1 MARDR
6 GPPVLRQPAAAP
18 HLPPPLS
25 PPAAAAAAAALP
37 AEGWGWGGGCLGA
50 GLWPA
55 LVVGLLAALLAWLWY
70 GGGDG
75 RGEEGGGA
83 AARLPGG
90 GEGPRRARGQAAAA
104 AATEDVL
111 ASGEQALL
119 EAKAGALPGTR
130 KPGEGL
136 AAVPRKELNHV
147 PSGGVSGEPLEVE
160 QLLPKQGATGSRE
173 RPAHAHGGQA
183 GEARPQMGQASDG
196 WCAMNVA
203 GASDD
208 VCKGRSEEQPG
219 QPAESRDLDH
229 EEWEVVSEHLAWGDA
244 GKNDSVEDSDS
255 KEWEHGDCPDGDLK
269 AKRVVAVP
277 PMFQNIHVTFRVH
290 YITHSDAQLIGVT
303 GDHEC
308 LGQWHSYVPLKCD
321 KDGFWS
327 ESISLPVDTKVEW
340 KFILVENGK
349 VRRWEE
355 CSNRTLV
362 TEHEDQIVHQWWGYH

>member
-18 HLPPPLS
+18 S
-25 PPAAAAAAAALP
+25 FPAASAAFPVEAS
-37 AEGWGWGGGCLGA
+37 GWGWLGA

-55 LVVGLLAALLAWLWY
+55 LVVGLLAALVAWLWY

-75 RGEEGGGA
+75 RGEGGEA
-83 AARLPGG
+83 AAAPLRGG
-90 GEGPRRARGQAAAA
+90 GEGTPQARGEAA
-104 AATEDVL
+104 AATEDLL
-111 ASGEQALL
+111 ASGEQVLL
-119 EAKAGALPGTR
+119 EAKAAALSSPR
-130 KPGEGL
+130 KPGEDL

-147 PSGGVSGEPLEVE
+147 QSGGVPGEPLEVE
-160 QLLPKQGATGSRE
+160 QLLPKPGAADSRE
-173 RPAHAHGGQA
+173 YPADMHGSQA
-183 GEARPQMGQASDG
+183 GEPRPQMGQASDG
-196 WCAMNVA
+196 CCVMNLA
-203 GASDD
+203 GAFDD
-208 VCKGRSEEQPG
+208 VCKDRSEEQPG

-229 EEWEVVSEHLAWGDA
+229 EEWEVVSEHLACGEA

-255 KEWEHGDCPDGDLK
+255 KEWEQGDCPDGDLK
-269 AKRVVAVP
+269 AKRVAAVP

-290 YITHSDAQLIGVT
+290 YVTHSDAQLIGVT

-308 LGQWHSYVPLKCD
+308 LGQWHSYVPLKYD

-355 CSNRTLV
+355 CGNRTLV